1 MKRILITGASGL
13 LGISLV
19 DALSEEYEVVP
30 THNREAVHRNSVKM
44 DICDDNAVLRVV
56 ERTHPDAVIHAAAET
71 NVDKCETD
79 KTWAWNVNALG
90 TRNVAEACAK
100 ISAKLIYISTDYVF
114 DGDKGAYS
122 EEDESNPIN
131 HYGVTKLKGEEFV
144 RALHPEFVIARTS
157 VIYGWHPK
165 TSNFATWVIDSLA
178 NRRQISV
185 VDDQYN
191 SPTLSNDLSE
201 ILRRM
206 LLQGA
211 RGIYHTVGSDRV
223 SRYDFALKI
232 AEVFGLDGSFVKPAK
247 MTDMN
252 SWIARRPKDSSL
264 RVDKLQKELDIRPLS
279 LNESLKEMSKMRRL
293 TR

>member
-1 MKRILITGASGL
+1 MRIFQSQRTIRLKRILITGASGL

-44 DICDDNAVLRVV
+44 DVCDENTVLRVV
-56 ERTHPDAVIHAAAET
+56 DRTHPDAVIHAAAET

-79 KTWAWNVNALG
+79 KTSAWNINALG

-100 ISAKLIYISTDYVF
+100 VSAKLIYISTDYVF

-122 EEDESNPIN
+122 EEDEANPIN
-131 HYGVTKLKGEEFV
+131 HYGMTKLKGEEFV
-144 RALHPEFVIARTS
+144 RALPLEFVIARTS

-165 TSNFATWVIDSLA
+165 KSNFTTWVIDSLA

-232 AEVFGLDGSFVKPAK
+232 AEVFGLDG
-247 MTDMN
+247 
-252 SWIARRPKDSSL
+252 
-264 RVDKLQKELDIRPLS
+264 LS
-279 LNESLKEMSKMRRL
+279 LNQQK
-293 TR
+293 

>member
-1 MKRILITGASGL
+1 M
-13 LGISLV
+13 
-19 DALSEEYEVVP
+19 
-30 THNREAVHRNSVKM
+30 
-44 DICDDNAVLRVV
+44 
-56 ERTHPDAVIHAAAET
+56 
-71 NVDKCETD
+71 
-79 KTWAWNVNALG
+79 
-90 TRNVAEACAK
+90 
-100 ISAKLIYISTDYVF
+100 
-114 DGDKGAYS
+114 
-122 EEDESNPIN
+122 
-131 HYGVTKLKGEEFV
+131 TKLKGEEFV

-157 VIYGWHPK
+157 VIYGWHHK
-165 TSNFATWVIDSLA
+165 KSNFATWVIDSLA
-178 NRRQISV
+178 NRRRISV

-211 RGIYHTVGSDRV
+211 RGIYHIVGSDRV

-264 RVDKLQKELDIRPLS
+264 RVDKLQKELDIQPFSLS
-279 LNESLKEMSKMRRL
+279 ESLKEMSQMRRL
-293 TR
+293 TG